1 MGVMKKLF
9 LLISIIALVII
20 FAAAILALLSVF
32 NLIPFYTE
40 FDLIPDIRREKDQ
53 IVILVAM
60 TDTLESQKFTVE
72 KAWLI
77 YYVLSRHDTMMVDVI
92 DEQEIIAM
100 ALDQPIGQ
108 RPLIRVIE
116 KEESIQIDYY
126 VLLDEK
132 AAQSISNLYDHQQ
145 NSVKNVSGDQV
156 CEILLQ
162 VDGDS
167 LIKAFD
173 LSSNH
178 IKTNLSN
185 GLLIDIVDNKSGILC
200 NYME

>member
-20 FAAAILALLSVF
+20 FAAAILAFLSVF
-32 NLIPFYTE
+32 NLILFYTE
-40 FDLIPDIRREKDQ
+40 LDIFPENWQEKDQ

-60 TDTLESQKFTVE
+60 TDDLESQKFTVE

-77 YYVLSRHDTMMVDVI
+77 YYVLSRHDTMMVDPV
-92 DEQEIIAM
+92 DESQITAM
-100 ALDQPIGQ
+100 KLDQPIRQ
-108 RPLIRVIE
+108 RPFIRAVE
-116 KEESIQIDYY
+116 QEASIKVDYY
-126 VLLDEK
+126 VLLDER
-132 AAQSISNLYDHQQ
+132 AAQSISNLYNPQQ
-145 NSVKNVSGDQV
+145 NSVNSVSTDQV

-162 VDGDS
+162 IDGNS

-185 GLLIDIVDNKSGILC
+185 GLLMEIVDNKTGILC
-200 NYME
+200 NYMD